1 MRNKRKTINEIL
13 ANTQESITRLTPQ
26 EAYIAQEN
34 GSIIIDTRDSTDQST
49 EGIVPQAKSITRNT
63 LEWKC
68 DPEAELP
75 DPLLAQLDKKLIIM
89 CNDGYSSSLA
99 VKSLMDIGRQDVSD
113 IIGGYRAWKNY
124 GLPTA
129 DITNSK
135 DHKSSKQQKLR

>member
-34 GSIIIDTRDSTDQST
+34 GSIIIDTRDSADQST

-63 LEWKC
+63 LEWRC

-89 CNDGYSSSLA
+89 CNDRYSSSLA

-113 IIGGYRAWKNY
+113 IIGGYRAWNNY
-124 GLPTA
+124 GLPTT

>member
-63 LEWKC
+63 LEWRC

-89 CNDGYSSSLA
+89 CNDRYSSSLA

-113 IIGGYRAWKNY
+113 IIGGYRTWKNY
-124 GLPTA
+124 GLPTT

>member
-1 MRNKRKTINEIL
+1 M
-13 ANTQESITRLTPQ
+13 
-26 EAYIAQEN
+26 
-34 GSIIIDTRDSTDQST
+34 
-49 EGIVPQAKSITRNT
+49 PQAKSITRNT
-63 LEWKC
+63 LEWRC

-99 VKSLMDIGRQDVSD
+99 VKSLMDIGRKDVAD

-124 GLPTA
+124 GLPTT

-135 DHKSSKQQKLR
+135 DRKSDKQQKL